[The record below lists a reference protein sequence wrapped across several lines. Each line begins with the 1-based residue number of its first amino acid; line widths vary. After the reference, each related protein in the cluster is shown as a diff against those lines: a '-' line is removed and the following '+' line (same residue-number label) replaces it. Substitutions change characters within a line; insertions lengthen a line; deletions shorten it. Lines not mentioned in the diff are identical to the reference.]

1 MGNDDGGP
9 ANLKKLSD
17 ETGIKYFN
25 LAFIQST
32 GSVTNGKINW
42 GTGGYSVLSEG
53 KMVMINTTE

>member
-32 GSVTNGKINW
+32 GSVTMGKSI
-42 GTGGYSVLSEG
+42 GVGADILF
-53 KMVMINTTE
+53 